1 MNFRWHLIVGKF
13 SDFTYTRFDMFNL
26 EEREIKRKN
35 DNKDISLN
43 IGCIYS
49 ITLFG
54 LDIFI
59 RYILLCIAKR
69 PDCNIRTKEFCE
81 PLLLT

>member
-1 MNFRWHLIVGKF
+1 
-13 SDFTYTRFDMFNL
+13 MFYL
-26 EEREIKRKN
+26 EEGEIIKRKK

-43 IGCIYS
+43 IGYIYS
-49 ITLFG
+49 FKL
-54 LDIFI
+54 LSPDNFI

-69 PDCNIRTKEFCE
+69 PDCNMRTNEFCE